1 MALVEMSLSNIHS
14 GHPNLET
21 STVCSLLFKR
31 KMIKKKYIYINHS
44 PCGYHPYN
52 IENQIPDI

>member
-31 KMIKKKYIYINHS
+31 KMIKKYIYIS
-44 PCGYHPYN
+44 
-52 IENQIPDI
+52 IILLVDITHIT